1 MAKALEVSFD
11 QPLKTL
17 NPEVTEGVEL
27 PAVSEGTEF
36 PVTVDIP
43 SKSTDDLV
51 YHVRID
57 EDGFADCQCNGYKY
71 RQRCSHTAAA
81 RKTVFG
87 DNDTKGKVQEERRKK
102 FEGFVTKL
110 SCYKERSKE
119 PGFERGSYIDGFL
132 DAVQAVME
140 SRQ

>member
-1 MAKALEVSFD
+1 MAKALEIDFD
-11 QPLKTL
+11 RPLEPL
-17 NPEVTEGVEL
+17 NPEAVEGADL
-27 PAVSEGTEF
+27 PMVSEGTEF
-36 PVTVDIP
+36 LVTIDIP
-43 SKSTDDLV
+43 SKSAEGLV

-71 RQRCSHTAAA
+71 RQRCSHTASA

-87 DNDTKGKVQEERRKK
+87 DEDTKGKAREERRKE

-110 SCYKERSKE
+110 PCYKERSKE

-140 SRQ
+140 SKQ